1 MRIVSLA
8 SGSKGNAYLVS
19 SHGRT
24 LVVDCGLSFRE
35 FARRVA
41 LAGCDLSAIAGVLV
55 THDHTDHTAG
65 LAAFRSHFPEVPI
78 YANLMTAEAA
88 AANCPGLG
96 PDDFTVFED
105 NQVFSLDAFD
115 IEPFPVPHD
124 VPDAVGYMIYS
135 DGFTY
140 FHATD
145 FGVPLESIGRRL
157 GEADA
162 ATLESNHD
170 VPLLRASG
178 RPLRLIRRIE
188 GPRGHLSNC
197 QCAELVEKF
206 AGPKLK
212 HLALAHLSQDCN
224 APHLAEAEVREA
236 LERIGRTEVE
246 VSILAQDCPRKV
258 CDAGF

>member
-19 SHGRT
+19 AQCQT
-24 LVVDCGLSFRE
+24 LVIDCGLSFRE
-35 FARRVA
+35 FARRA
-41 LAGCDLSAIAGVLV
+41 AFAGFDLGTIAGVLV
-55 THDHTDHTAG
+55 THDHTDHTGG
-65 LAAFRSHFPEVPI
+65 LAAFRRHFPDVPV
-78 YANLMTAEAA
+78 YANFMTAEAA
-88 AANCPGLG
+88 CANCPGLG
-96 PDDFTVFED
+96 EDDFTVFED
-105 NQVFSLDAFD
+105 NQVFSLGAFD

-124 VPDAVGYMIYS
+124 VPDAVGYMVYAN
-135 DGFTY
+135 GFTY

-170 VPLLRASG
+170 VPRVRARG
-178 RPLRLIRRIE
+178 RPLKLIRRIE

-206 AGPKLK
+206 AGPRLK
-212 HLALAHLSQDCN
+212 RLALAHLSQDCN

-236 LERIGRTEVE
+236 LSRIGRAEVE
-246 VSILAQDCPRKV
+246 VEILSQDRPGKV
-258 CDAGF
+258 YDAGL